1 MAVVRP
7 KHRGGV
13 ESLLYLLTAAE
24 MSCFGD
30 FSSHLLTNPVR
41 YLRLSVQNG
50 ILSARQS
57 KSSVIS

>member
-41 YLRLSVQNG
+41 YIYIYCNN
-50 ILSARQS
+50 I
-57 KSSVIS
+57 